1 MVLEKVKHANENGN
15 LISEL
20 QTRQRRIINLAH
32 QLCTVL
38 TYESRYNFSDL
49 CNPSFIMMVR
59 TSIINFTVVLDFMCP
74 TGSYTHIISPNS
86 PRHNF
91 SPGKETEGKKIE
103 VNPIPKTLE
112 SKLYISDACISH

>member
-49 CNPSFIMMVR
+49 CDPSFIMMGDDV
-59 TSIINFTVVLDFMCP
+59 NHQFY
-74 TGSYTHIISPNS
+74 GSVGLHVSNRVIYSYH
-86 PRHNF
+86 
-91 SPGKETEGKKIE
+91 
-103 VNPIPKTLE
+103 
-112 SKLYISDACISH
+112 